1 MKKILASIVFGI
13 AVLTAIPAQ
22 AREWDYRSGVDHGGR
37 QHSGSYRD
45 VAWQRQ
51 YNRNYGRHYNHRR
64 DSNTTEKVVLA
75 ALLTGVIVDA
85 AHRSKDKQPNV
96 VYVPTT
102 PPPTTT
108 CTTREVYDYLGRVIS
123 TERTCY

>member
-1 MKKILASIVFGI
+1 MKKILASIVFGL

-22 AREWDYRSGVDHGGR
+22 AWDPRSGVDHGGR

-51 YNRNYGRHYNHRR
+51 YYRNYGRHYNHNRGGLN
-64 DSNTTEKVVLA
+64 STEKVILG
-75 ALLTGVIVDA
+75 ALITGVIVDA
-85 AHRSKDKQPNV
+85 AHRNKQPNV
-96 VYVPTT
+96 VYVPTY
-102 PPPTTT
+102 PPATVT
-108 CTTREVYDYLGRVIS
+108 CTTREVYDQYGRVVS